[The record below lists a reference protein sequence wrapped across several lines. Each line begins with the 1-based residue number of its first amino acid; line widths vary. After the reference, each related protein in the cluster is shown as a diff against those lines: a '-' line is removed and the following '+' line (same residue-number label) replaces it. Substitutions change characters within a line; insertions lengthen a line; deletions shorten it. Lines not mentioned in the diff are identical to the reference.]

1 MPTADELLAAV
12 KAGDAAAVERIVTGD
27 PELAGAYENGVSAV
41 RIALYHRQPA
51 ALQALLA
58 AQPPLDGLDHA
69 ALGWDED
76 LRRDLAADRGLVAR
90 RSADGFTALHYACFF
105 GGAAAVAALLEAGAD
120 PDADAV
126 NPPVRPL
133 HSAAAVQNADAIRL
147 LLEAGA
153 DPNAKEAA
161 GFTPLH
167 AAAQHDDEASAA
179 LLLRYGADPALPN
192 EEGADAVAIAR
203 ARNSVAV
210 LALLGAPTA

>member
-12 KAGDAAAVERIVTGD
+12 KAGDAAAVEWIVAAD

-76 LRRDLAADRGLVAR
+76 LRRDLAADPGLVAR

-133 HSAAAVQNADAIRL
+133 HSAAAVQDADAIRL

-179 LLLRYGADPALPN
+179 LLLRYGADPALLN

>member
-12 KAGDAAAVERIVTGD
+12 KAGDAAAVERIVAAD
-27 PELAGAYENGVSAV
+27 PELAGAYENGISAV
-41 RIALYHRQPA
+41 RVALYHRQPA

-76 LRRDLAADRGLVAR
+76 LRRDLAADPGLVGR

-105 GGAAAVAALLEAGAD
+105 GGAPAVAALLEAGAD
-120 PDADAV
+120 PDADAS

-133 HSAAAVQNADAIRL
+133 HSAAAVQDADAIRL

-167 AAAQHDDEASAA
+167 AAAHHDDEASAA
-179 LLLRYGADPALPN
+179 LLLRYGADPALRN

-203 ARNSVAV
+203 ARNSAAV
-210 LALLGAPTA
+210 LALLG